1 MPSVAIVLTDSFPI
15 LSLTLVTEP
24 LRVANR
30 ELAAPAWQWRV
41 LSASGGTIRSSSGFE
56 LWTDALDDAPDDII
70 LLISSYTPESA
81 LTTRLL
87 SWLRRRA
94 RAGALMG
101 CVDTGAMIFAEAGL
115 LTKTPAAVHFEALRG
130 YREAYAD
137 QMFVDR
143 MFDLSGNRCS
153 SAGGVAT
160 FDMTL
165 ALIERFNSRDLSH
178 RVAEILTYRPTE
190 HTGPQQKMLSET
202 SLIRMDRN
210 LGRAVDL
217 MLAHLSEPLS
227 ISQLGAQLALPQWTL
242 VRLFKRHLKQSPS
255 GYYRY
260 LRLSQARNLLL
271 NSSYRINEIGALCGF
286 DNPESFARA
295 YRKQFG
301 TTASQT
307 RMSLPGGY
315 DEPEN
320 RVFKATRNRPA
331 GAAAGQDLKR

>member
-1 MPSVAIVLTDSFPI
+1 MPSVAIVLTENFPI

-30 ELAAPAWQWRV
+30 ELAEKTWQWRI
-41 LSASGGTIRSSSGFE
+41 LSASGGVVRSSSGFE
-56 LWTDALDDAPDDII
+56 VQTNRLDDGPDDIV
-70 LLISSYTPESA
+70 LLISSYAPESA
-81 LTTRLL
+81 LSKPLL
-87 SWLRRRA
+87 AWLRRRA
-94 RAGALMG
+94 RQGTLMG

-143 MFDLSGNRCS
+143 MFDLSDTRCS

-165 ALIERFNSRDLSH
+165 ALVERFTSRDLSN

-190 HTGPQQKMLSET
+190 HSGPQQKMLSET
-202 SLIRMDRN
+202 SLLRMDRN

-227 ISQLGAQLALPQWTL
+227 IAKISELVGVPTWTL
-242 VRLFKRHLKQSPS
+242 ARLFRRHLKQSPS
-255 GYYRY
+255 DYYRY

-271 NSSYRINEIGALCGF
+271 NSTYRINEIGALCGF
-286 DNPESFARA
+286 DNPESFSRA
-295 YRKQFG
+295 YKKQFG
-301 TTASQT
+301 EPASRT
-307 RMSLPGGY
+307 RLSAHPC
-315 DEPEN
+315 
-320 RVFKATRNRPA
+320 
-331 GAAAGQDLKR
+331 

>member
-1 MPSVAIVLTDSFPI
+1 MPSVAIVLTENCPI

-30 ELAAPAWQWRV
+30 ELAEKTWQWRI
-41 LSASGGTIRSSSGFE
+41 LSASGGVVRSSSGFE
-56 LWTDALDDAPDDII
+56 VQTNRLDDGPDDIV
-70 LLISSYTPESA
+70 LLISSYAPESA
-81 LTTRLL
+81 LSKPLL
-87 SWLRRRA
+87 AWLRRRA
-94 RAGALMG
+94 RQGTLMG

-143 MFDLSGNRCS
+143 MFDLSDTRCS

-165 ALIERFNSRDLSH
+165 ALVERFTSRDLSN

-190 HTGPQQKMLSET
+190 HSGPQQKMLSET
-202 SLIRMDRN
+202 SLLRMDRN

-227 ISQLGAQLALPQWTL
+227 IAKISELVGVPTWTL
-242 VRLFKRHLKQSPS
+242 ARLFRRHLKQSPS
-255 GYYRY
+255 DYYRY

-271 NSSYRINEIGALCGF
+271 NSTYRINEIGALCGF
-286 DNPESFARA
+286 DNPESFSRA
-295 YRKQFG
+295 YKKQFG
-301 TTASQT
+301 EPASRT
-307 RMSLPGGY
+307 RLSAHPC
-315 DEPEN
+315 
-320 RVFKATRNRPA
+320 
-331 GAAAGQDLKR
+331 

>member
-1 MPSVAIVLTDSFPI
+1 MPKVAIVLTDHFPI

-30 ELAAPAWQWRV
+30 ELAEQAWQWRI
-41 LSASGGTIRSSSGFE
+41 LSPSGGTVSSSSGIEVPTE
-56 LWTDALDDAPDDII
+56 LLGDSREDIV
-70 LLISSYTPESA
+70 LLLSSYAPESA
-81 LTTRLL
+81 LTKPFLA
-87 SWLRRRA
+87 WLRRRA
-94 RAGALMG
+94 RAGTLMG

-115 LTKTPAAVHFEALRG
+115 LTHNPAAVHFEALRG
-130 YREAYAD
+130 YRETYSD

-143 MFDLSGNRCS
+143 MFDLSDNRCS

-165 ALIERFNSRDLSH
+165 ALIERFSGRDFAK

-190 HTGPQQKMLSET
+190 HAGPQQKMLSET
-202 SLIRMDRN
+202 SLGRIDRT

-217 MLAHLSEPLS
+217 MLAHLSDPLS
-227 ISQLGAQLALPQWTL
+227 ITALSAQLGAPQWTL

-255 GYYRY
+255 AYYRY

-271 NSSYRINEIGALCGF
+271 NATYQISDIGVLCGF

-295 YRKQFG
+295 YKKQFG
-301 TTASQT
+301 ETASYTKLSVSRSTPMVQ
-307 RMSLPGGY
+307 
-315 DEPEN
+315 EPSTPS
-320 RVFKATRNRPA
+320 A
-331 GAAAGQDLKR
+331 